1 MQYKMSCHDLL
12 IEKNMCHV
20 DMNKVTYVYNI
31 DIDINI
37 DMRKVSMCPK
47 VIFCY
52 NSYM

>member
-31 DIDINI
+31 DIDIN
-37 DMRKVSMCPK
+37 RYRYEKS
-47 VIFCY
+47 
-52 NSYM
+52 